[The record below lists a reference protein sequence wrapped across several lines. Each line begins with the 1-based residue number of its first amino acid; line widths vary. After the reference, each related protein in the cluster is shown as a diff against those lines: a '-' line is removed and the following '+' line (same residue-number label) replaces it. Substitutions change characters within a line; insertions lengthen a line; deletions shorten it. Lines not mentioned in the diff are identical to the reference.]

1 MKKYQRLFSVLMI
14 ITLLFPSIQSPIK
27 AAEGDEENERDIPDM
42 TLGDWSFDVFG
53 SNTGDDKNPD
63 PIIHDDGSVTLE
75 ASGGKISSSVDGIS
89 FRSEERRVGKECNCC
104 FRRKD

>member
-14 ITLLFPSIQSPIK
+14 ITLLFPSIQTAPIK
-27 AAEGDEENERDIPDM
+27 AAEEDETNEVDMPDM
-42 TLGDWSFDVFG
+42 ALGDWSFDVFG

-63 PIIHDDGSVTLE
+63 PIIHDDGSITLE

-89 FRSEERRVGKECNCC
+89 FYSQETAGDTSCESS
-104 FRRKD
+104 